1 MNDPRSDAAI
11 SRDVAQDA
19 GQLLLRIRQD
29 FIAEHGPIGDK
40 ETANKLRDR
49 ADAASNDLILDFL
62 SSARPQDAVLS
73 EEAKDDPSRLDSE
86 RVWIVDP
93 LDGTWE
99 YGQNRADF
107 AVHVALWAAGELH
120 ACTVDLPAQGITRSV
135 LDDTVETAVD
145 PTRPIRIVA
154 SRSRPPATLQATCNA
169 LGRLLSDA
177 GITDRGVEVVDVGK
191 LPDHHPVPQD
201 EINRI
206 LVDRALAGKLVV
218 RLKGG
223 DPFVFGRGGE
233 EALACAAAG
242 VPVRVLPGVTSS
254 VSAPALAGIPVT
266 HRGTTQ
272 GFTVVSGHVPPGH
285 PDCTV
290 DWKALASTGT
300 TLVVLMGVRT
310 LPAIAEA
317 LVQGGLDPRTPAA
330 VVADAGLP
338 SQRRVDGT
346 VATIADV
353 VAESGIGAPAVTVV
367 GHVVDVLS

>member
-29 FIAEHGPIGDK
+29 FIAEHGPIGDKETANGDK

-99 YGQNRADF
+99 YGQIRADF

-120 ACTVDLPAQGITRSV
+120 ACTVDLPAFGITRSV

-154 SRSRPPATLQATCNA
+154 SRSRPP
-169 LGRLLSDA
+169 SF
-177 GITDRGVEVVDVGK
+177 
-191 LPDHHPVPQD
+191 PVASFP
-201 EINRI
+201 
-206 LVDRALAGKLVV
+206 
-218 RLKGG
+218 
-223 DPFVFGRGGE
+223 
-233 EALACAAAG
+233 AAA
-242 VPVRVLPGVTSS
+242 RV
-254 VSAPALAGIPVT
+254 
-266 HRGTTQ
+266 
-272 GFTVVSGHVPPGH
+272 
-285 PDCTV
+285 
-290 DWKALASTGT
+290 
-300 TLVVLMGVRT
+300 
-310 LPAIAEA
+310 
-317 LVQGGLDPRTPAA
+317 TP
-330 VVADAGLP
+330 L
-338 SQRRVDGT
+338 RR
-346 VATIADV
+346 
-353 VAESGIGAPAVTVV
+353 
-367 GHVVDVLS
+367 